1 MTCLHDEV
9 EANEIEN
16 EFGDP
21 DDQYYFLDVVVIP
34 FRKRNIDQQNKQS
47 YIHKDQEG
55 GIIENEI
62 KQFPN
67 TDENLKVIP
76 KLELTNTSI
85 IQDSALQSEVND
97 STSIDEF
104 DVHHLDLRNIE
115 LKIEFKGEPVDKELQ
130 TGLEVLEKLKEPDY
144 QREPKP
150 ESSRI
155 KTMITRAKRSVKHGF
170 KNKNKKHDSFFPA
183 SPKIAMVAPNAWQDP
198 VPKTYQ
204 EYKTQIKKW
213 LRLKDGREA
222 KPVNERTIKCV
233 CKKYIRI
240 TGKYNWRYMIQKPTL
255 KNGKIIHK
263 GHWFICPEAKKV
275 GSNIKDWKFKEN
287 TNS

>member
-16 EFGDP
+16 EFGDS

-104 DVHHLDLRNIE
+104 DVHHLDLR
-115 LKIEFKGEPVDKELQ
+115 
-130 TGLEVLEKLKEPDY
+130 
-144 QREPKP
+144 
-150 ESSRI
+150 S
-155 KTMITRAKRSVKHGF
+155 
-170 KNKNKKHDSFFPA
+170 
-183 SPKIAMVAPNAWQDP
+183 
-198 VPKTYQ
+198 
-204 EYKTQIKKW
+204 
-213 LRLKDGREA
+213 
-222 KPVNERTIKCV
+222 
-233 CKKYIRI
+233 
-240 TGKYNWRYMIQKPTL
+240 
-255 KNGKIIHK
+255 
-263 GHWFICPEAKKV
+263 
-275 GSNIKDWKFKEN
+275 EN
-287 TNS
+287 H